1 MTQGHEGAAVRI
13 THKAGGALDRR
24 VKKKQYWLTGGEE
37 DLNLSGF
44 IDMTDSSL
52 ELKEAAK
59 KAEFGQVR
67 VKMFVR
73 YNFLSSVN
81 SGPGCKKAGLSEN
94 TRC

>member
-1 MTQGHEGAAVRI
+1 M
-13 THKAGGALDRR
+13 
-24 VKKKQYWLTGGEE
+24 KKKQYWLTGGEE

-59 KAEFGQVR
+59 KAEFVQVQ
-67 VKMFVR
+67 VKIFVR

>member
-1 MTQGHEGAAVRI
+1 
-13 THKAGGALDRR
+13 
-24 VKKKQYWLTGGEE
+24 
-37 DLNLSGF
+37 
-44 IDMTDSSL
+44 MTDSSL